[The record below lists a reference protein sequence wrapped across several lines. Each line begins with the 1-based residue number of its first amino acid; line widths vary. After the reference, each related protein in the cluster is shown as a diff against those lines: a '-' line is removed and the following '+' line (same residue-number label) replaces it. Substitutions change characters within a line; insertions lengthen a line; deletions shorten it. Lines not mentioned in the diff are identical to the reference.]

1 MEVLDLREVSM
12 EEATLKD
19 VLAHRYASKS
29 MRAIW
34 APEAKIIRERR
45 LWLAVLRAQI
55 ASGLEIY
62 SADLARYEKVLE
74 NVDLKSIERR
84 ERESRH
90 DVKAR
95 IEEFNA
101 LAGAQSIH
109 LGMTSRDLTELVEA
123 AQVKDSLRLVLK
135 GSVALLHLLALK
147 ADEFKDLAIVGR
159 SHNVPAQITTL
170 GKRFATIIE
179 EALFAVAR
187 VEDLIERLPLRGLR
201 GPVGTAQDMTDLI
214 GVQSHKEVED
224 ALAQELGFEKVMD
237 STGQIYPRSFDFD
250 VISALVQ
257 LGAGPSNFATS
268 IRLMAGAGL
277 LSEGFKAGQV
287 GSSAMPH
294 KVNARSSE
302 RINGLMVVLRGHL
315 SMISEISG
323 DQWNEGDVSCSVVRR
338 VAIPGA
344 FFALDGMLQTSA
356 TIVNEMTIFHGR
368 IEREV
373 REQLPFLA
381 TTRLLTEAVKKGMG
395 REDAHKV
402 IQKYSLH
409 AIEAI
414 NRGEESNFL
423 LSLGQDSSFPLTP
436 DEISALTSNASTF
449 IGDAPAQVSR
459 VISRVKEL
467 ATKHRTLDQVD
478 FEEII

>member
-1 MEVLDLREVSM
+1 
-12 EEATLKD
+12 
-19 VLAHRYASKS
+19 
-29 MRAIW
+29 
-34 APEAKIIRERR
+34 
-45 LWLAVLRAQI
+45 
-55 ASGLEIY
+55 
-62 SADLARYEKVLE
+62 
-74 NVDLKSIERR
+74 
-84 ERESRH
+84 
-90 DVKAR
+90 
-95 IEEFNA
+95 
-101 LAGAQSIH
+101 
-109 LGMTSRDLTELVEA
+109 
-123 AQVKDSLRLVLK
+123 
-135 GSVALLHLLALK
+135 
-147 ADEFKDLAIVGR
+147 
-159 SHNVPAQITTL
+159 
-170 GKRFATIIE
+170 
-179 EALFAVAR
+179 
-187 VEDLIERLPLRGLR
+187 
-201 GPVGTAQDMTDLI
+201 
-214 GVQSHKEVED
+214 
-224 ALAQELGFEKVMD
+224 
-237 STGQIYPRSFDFD
+237 
-250 VISALVQ
+250 
-257 LGAGPSNFATS
+257 
-268 IRLMAGAGL
+268 
-277 LSEGFKAGQV
+277 
-287 GSSAMPH
+287 
-294 KVNARSSE
+294 
-302 RINGLMVVLRGHL
+302 MVVLRGHL

>member
-1 MEVLDLREVSM
+1 M

-74 NVDLKSIERR
+74 NVDLESIERR

-123 AQVKDSLRLVLK
+123 SQVKDSLRLVLK
-135 GSVALLHLLALK
+135 SSVALLQLLALK

-159 SHNVPAQITTL
+159 SHNVPAQLTTL

-179 EALFAVAR
+179 ETIFAVAR
-187 VEDLIERLPLRGLR
+187 VEALIARLPLRGLR

-224 ALAQELGFEKVMD
+224 ALARGLGFEKFLD
-237 STGQIYPRSFDFD
+237 SDR
-250 VISALVQ
+250 
-257 LGAGPSNFATS
+257 
-268 IRLMAGAGL
+268 
-277 LSEGFKAGQV
+277 K
-287 GSSAMPH
+287 
-294 KVNARSSE
+294 
-302 RINGLMVVLRGHL
+302 
-315 SMISEISG
+315 
-323 DQWNEGDVSCSVVRR
+323 SVV
-338 VAIPGA
+338 
-344 FFALDGMLQTSA
+344 
-356 TIVNEMTIFHGR
+356 
-368 IEREV
+368 
-373 REQLPFLA
+373 
-381 TTRLLTEAVKKGMG
+381 
-395 REDAHKV
+395 
-402 IQKYSLH
+402 
-409 AIEAI
+409 
-414 NRGEESNFL
+414 
-423 LSLGQDSSFPLTP
+423 
-436 DEISALTSNASTF
+436 
-449 IGDAPAQVSR
+449 
-459 VISRVKEL
+459 
-467 ATKHRTLDQVD
+467 
-478 FEEII
+478 